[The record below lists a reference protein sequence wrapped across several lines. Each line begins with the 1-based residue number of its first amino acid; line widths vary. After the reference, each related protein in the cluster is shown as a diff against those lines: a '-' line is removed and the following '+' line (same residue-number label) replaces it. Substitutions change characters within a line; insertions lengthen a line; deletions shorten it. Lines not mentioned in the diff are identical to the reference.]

1 MIQRA
6 FFIAFVLFSALAG
19 RVWADRAANLEA
31 LTDALGLPEVVEI
44 MREEGLT
51 HGEDLARDMFPGR
64 AGSGWARTVS
74 RIYDAETMRAT
85 VAGRLDQMLYDED
98 IAPLLEFFASDRG
111 RRIIAYEVSARR
123 ALMDEDI
130 EAAAREAYRAMRDT
144 DNDRLELIDAFVEA
158 NDLVASNVM
167 GAMNSNY
174 AFYLGLA
181 DGDALPSSMTEGDIL
196 SEVWSQEDE
205 IRIDTEEW
213 VFSYLAMAYKPLDD
227 ADLEAYIALSQS
239 EEGQALNRALFD
251 GFDEMYNAISR
262 AMGTAAERMLA
273 SEDI

>member
-1 MIQRA
+1 MIRRA
-6 FFIAFVLFSALAG
+6 FCVAVLLTGALMGRAF
-19 RVWADRAANLEA
+19 ADRAADLEA

-44 MREEGLT
+44 MREEGLV
-51 HGEDLARDMFPGR
+51 HGEELARDMFPGR
-64 AGSGWARTVS
+64 AGGGWDRTVS
-74 RIYDAETMRAT
+74 RIYDADAMQAT
-85 VAGRLDQMLYDED
+85 VAGQLDRVLYDED
-98 IAPLLEFFASDRG
+98 IGPLLDFFQSDRG

-123 ALMDEDI
+123 ALMDDDI
-130 EAAAREAYRAMRDT
+130 EEAARETFRAMQQDEHP
-144 DNDRLELIDAFVEA
+144 RLDLIEAFVEV
-158 NDLVASNVM
+158 NDLVGSNVM

-196 SEVWSQEDE
+196 SEVWAQEDE
-205 IRIDTEEW
+205 IRVDTEEW
-213 VFSYLAMAYKPLDD
+213 VYSYLAMAYKPLED
-227 ADLEAYIALSQS
+227 ADLEAYIALSSS

-262 AMGTAAERMLA
+262 AMGSAAARMLA